1 MPTKQLAL
9 GLDLSSALATEKLRA
24 IVMKISQLLP
34 TKIPQRIYISYGWF
48 ILCTIM
54 QDFQIVTVSVK
65 IIKVTEPEQ
74 IASRSRIT
82 KQDVY
87 VADTTGSM
95 RLTLWETDI
104 NKLHLNQS
112 YLNSKSECSELPQ
125 PQVPL
130 LS

>member
-1 MPTKQLAL
+1 
-9 GLDLSSALATEKLRA
+9 
-24 IVMKISQLLP
+24 
-34 TKIPQRIYISYGWF
+34 
-48 ILCTIM
+48 M